1 MTDGPDLMRPR
12 PGRWK
17 RLEPGDCRTA
27 RMERTPMTEDE
38 HIVAV
43 AACLREIRGSHTDA
57 DGHRDAEDAD
67 ALLALLRRHHGL
79 RLAVEGGASAETRRR
94 ASEPAGTYQFRR
106 GLYGA
111 CT

>member
-1 MTDGPDLMRPR
+1 
-12 PGRWK
+12 
-17 RLEPGDCRTA
+17 
-27 RMERTPMTEDE
+27 MTEDE

-67 ALLALLRRHHGL
+67 ALLALLRRRGL
-79 RLAVEGGASAETRRR
+79 RLAAEGGASAEARRRR

-111 CT
+111 RT

>member
-1 MTDGPDLMRPR
+1 
-12 PGRWK
+12 
-17 RLEPGDCRTA
+17 
-27 RMERTPMTEDE
+27 MTEDE

-67 ALLALLRRHHGL
+67 AFLALLRRRHGL
-79 RLAVEGGASAETRRR
+79 RLAAEGGAPAEMRRRR

-106 GLYGA
+106 GLYADGA
-111 CT
+111 GLLRGMRSRPALRVED